1 LSRIRVIARD
11 AVGLAQYDDSDGNFS
26 TEVITAGPDNPEPG
40 RFTLSQNIPNP
51 FNPVTTIVFNVP
63 RRTNVNIS
71 VYDVTGRLVR
81 VLLDKEVESGRME
94 IMWDGTDLR
103 GRNVGS
109 GVYLYRMTSEDFEK
123 TNKMILMR

>member
-1 LSRIRVIARD
+1 
-11 AVGLAQYDDSDGNFS
+11 
-26 TEVITAGPDNPEPG
+26 
-40 RFTLSQNIPNP
+40 
-51 FNPVTTIVFNVP
+51 
-63 RRTNVNIS
+63 VNIS